1 VLPLLFYKV
10 GVFDVLQQQQEALKN
25 DVGQLT
31 SAQVESVPEEEL
43 VRDLAAKYKLETPVL
58 EDDKA
63 HISYR
68 EVNIDVS
75 QDPMRMIWDRSRPFH
90 IKGTEITFTVPFKG
104 DPNLFHVRPSTFD
117 MNPPRGEIRGREIH
131 LVQSRTDDNAAA
143 AKVEYEQSLQS
154 IKQYLAW
161 LGGSVSDFNSKI
173 GAQVQNLV
181 NQRKQQLANR
191 EGMVAAIGLPI
202 KRTVEKKFEVVD
214 NPTRTKSL
222 RKSLVSPKK
231 WDVFISHASQDK
243 DELVRPL
250 AKMLRDN
257 GVSVWFD
264 EFSLKMGDSLRASID
279 YGLANSRYGVVVLSK
294 NFFARHW
301 PIQELNGLSTRENVG
316 KSIILPVWHKI
327 SQEEVKEQSPM
338 LADKLAVSSELGIET
353 IVKKIV
359 EVLDEQ

>member
-1 VLPLLFYKV
+1 MLPLLFYKV

-191 EGMVAAIGLPI
+191 
-202 KRTVEKKFEVVD
+202 
-214 NPTRTKSL
+214 
-222 RKSLVSPKK
+222 
-231 WDVFISHASQDK
+231 
-243 DELVRPL
+243 
-250 AKMLRDN
+250 
-257 GVSVWFD
+257 
-264 EFSLKMGDSLRASID
+264 
-279 YGLANSRYGVVVLSK
+279 
-294 NFFARHW
+294 
-301 PIQELNGLSTRENVG
+301 
-316 KSIILPVWHKI
+316 
-327 SQEEVKEQSPM
+327 
-338 LADKLAVSSELGIET
+338 
-353 IVKKIV
+353 
-359 EVLDEQ
+359 